1 MNKGIF
7 FATIWILVLSSCQLS
22 RNVPK
27 HHYLLKK
34 VSIDLK
40 QSGNGVS
47 TSDLSNLLRQHPN
60 QRIIGIPFR
69 LMLFNAV
76 DSSKVANKR
85 ALKNLKL
92 SKANAESIAKVK
104 RINDRRIERAR
115 SKGEEYYVQKIKPLK
130 DTISPRRFFREW
142 LKYKYGERPVV
153 FDSSLCHISEGQLK
167 IYLRKKGYYD
177 TKISSEIVKDEDKA
191 MVSIVYKVEAGQP
204 YIIDSLFING
214 PDKLRA
220 FLVAYVQDET
230 KRNSEDPFIG
240 KPLDEDELATEEAQ
254 AARFVR
260 NYGIFG
266 FTPENIRY
274 DVDTNA
280 RTKRAKLTVQLLPRK
295 TLHPSIK
302 DSLIV
307 VPFVEYRVNR
317 LVFHLG
323 DTNLLNLPYYQYQQ
337 LKGASNERDIPER
350 GFLETY
356 ETLTFKKIKCDKKA
370 ANRFKLTRKD
380 FNPYRIVEVDFNGK
394 IPGIK
399 PYLLEFQNYM
409 EPTNIYKEKYLERS
423 YQSLNQLD
431 LFSAI
436 KPVMV
441 ENFTAKTLDV
451 HYFLTPS
458 KKQFFSFE
466 PRFTSSFGLL
476 GANASLN
483 YQNKNVFRGGERLSI
498 SLGGGFDS
506 QPIVFTDGVKK
517 GRTFNTF
524 EFGPSV
530 KLEVPGLFPAPIW
543 VNSKRQ
549 KPSTVFNLAANFEHR
564 DIFDRSVAQFSYTWK
579 WAVGKTQVFTVGLPF
594 ASTIKFVQFKK
605 SSIFESQINTMNDLF
620 LRNSYSDQ
628 LIWEDFKFQFDW
640 SNVNKEFRVDKGH
653 SARKFVADLRYVTT
667 TSLAGNTLNRF
678 AKPQDTLVG
687 GIKTALGNA
696 YAQYFRTDHQFTL
709 VRRFKSK
716 TQLAG
721 KLSAGFGIPYGNS
734 KTSMPYDYSFFG
746 GGANDNR
753 GWKARTLG
761 PGVYKAYRDS
771 LSTVTQLGDIRIFGS
786 TEYRFPLG
794 GMISS
799 CVFMDFG
806 NIWTYRKDKNREG
819 AVFTKDF
826 YKQLAYTLGT
836 GLRIDLS
843 ILVVRLDVG
852 FPIFNPILPDK
863 ARWIF
868 QSRKPY
874 YQDGATYFGYSSSNM
889 ADPLGEAKKRLP
901 RPFLPSLNFGIG
913 LPF

>member
-27 HHYLLKK
+27 HQYLLKK

-40 QSGNGVS
+40 QAGNGVS

-60 QRIIGIPFR
+60 QRIIGIPLR
-69 LMLFNAV
+69 LMFYNAV
-76 DSSKVANKR
+76 DSSKVAKKR

-92 SKANAESIAKVK
+92 SKANAKSIAKIK

-115 SKGEEYYVQKIKPLK
+115 SKGEEYYVQKLKPLK

-153 FDSSLCHISEGQLK
+153 FDSSLCLISEGQLR
-167 IYLRKKGYYD
+167 IYLRKKGYYE
-177 TKISSEIVKDEDKA
+177 TKVSSEIIKDEAKA
-191 MVSIVYKVEAGQP
+191 LISIVYNVEAGQP
-204 YIIDSLFING
+204 YVIDSMLVNG
-214 PDKLRA
+214 PDKLKA
-220 FLVAYVQDET
+220 FFEAYVQDET
-230 KRNSEDPFIG
+230 KRNSEHPFIG
-240 KPLDEDELATEEAQ
+240 KPLDEDILATEEAQ

-260 NYGIFG
+260 NYGIYG
-266 FTPENIRY
+266 FTQDNIRY

-280 RTKRAKLTVQLLPRK
+280 RTKRAKLMVQFLPRK
-295 TLHPSIK
+295 ALHPTIK

-307 VPFVEYRVNR
+307 IPFIEYRVNR
-317 LVFHLG
+317 LIFHLG
-323 DTNLLNLPYYQYQQ
+323 DTNSLEIPYQQYQQ
-337 LKGASNERDIPER
+337 LKGTSNEKDNSER
-350 GFLETY
+350 GFFETY
-356 ETLTFKKIKCDKKA
+356 ESMIYKKIKCDKKA
-370 ANRFKLTRKD
+370 AKRFKLTKKD
-380 FNPYRIVEVDFNGK
+380 FNPYRIMELNFNGK
-394 IPGIK
+394 LPGIK
-399 PYLLEFQNYM
+399 PYLLEFQNYL

-423 YQSLNQLD
+423 FQCLNQLD

-436 KPVMV
+436 KPVMI
-441 ENFTAKTLDV
+441 ENFEAKTLDV
-451 HYFLTPS
+451 HYFLTRS
-458 KKQFFSFE
+458 KIQFFSFE

-506 QPIVFTDGVKK
+506 QPVVFEDGVTK

-524 EFGPSV
+524 ELGPSI
-530 KLEVPGLFPAPIW
+530 KLEIPGLFPAPIW

-549 KPSTVFNLAANFEHR
+549 KPSTVFNIAANFEHR

-579 WAVGKTQVFTVGLPF
+579 WLVGKTQVFTIGLPF
-594 ASTIKFVQFKK
+594 ASTIKFVQFQK
-605 SSIFESQINTMNDLF
+605 SDLFESQINMQNDLF
-620 LRNSYSDQ
+620 LRNSYSNQ
-628 LIWEDFKFQFDW
+628 LIWEDVKFQFDW
-640 SNVNKEFRVDKGH
+640 SNVNKEYRVDKGY
-653 SARKFVADLRYVTT
+653 SARKFLADLRYVST

-678 AKPQDTLVG
+678 ANIQDTLAG

-696 YAQYFRTDHQFTL
+696 FAQYFRTDHQFTL
-709 VRRFKSK
+709 VRKWKSK
-716 TQLAG
+716 LQLAG

-771 LSTVTQLGDIRIFGS
+771 LGTVTQLGDIRIFGS
-786 TEYRFPLG
+786 TEFRFPLG
-794 GMISS
+794 GMFST

-806 NIWTYRKDKNREG
+806 NVWTYRKDKNREG

-843 ILVVRLDVG
+843 ILIVRLDVG
-852 FPIFNPILPDK
+852 FPIYNPILPDK
-863 ARWIF
+863 SRWIF
-868 QSRKPY
+868 QSRKTY
-874 YQDGATYFGYSSSNM
+874 YQDGAAYYGFSSSNTT
-889 ADPLGEAKKRLP
+889 DPLGDAKKRLP